1 MCQKSLLFAVMVLRC
16 CLEPVQWGLRN
27 SKAALLSTI
36 NTRASRDVVPS
47 AVVLVRTILTVLME
61 NYIKSNIKTAVIQL
75 FFLCVHVFICL
86 SVSLS
91 LNQSIKQ
98 SICIRC
104 KIYRHTL
111 NMKQIEIKVTS
122 MKG

>member
-1 MCQKSLLFAVMVLRC
+1 MCQKSLLFAVIVLEC

-27 SKAALLSTI
+27 SKAVLLSTI
-36 NTRASRDVVPS
+36 NTRASRDVVSS
-47 AVVLVRTILTVLME
+47 AVFVRTILTVLME
-61 NYIKSNIKTAVIQL
+61 NYIKSNIKSAVIQL
-75 FFLCVHVFICL
+75 FFLCVHVSICL